1 MIIAL
6 IANVDM
12 ANAVKSQMQADHH
25 GTINTIVLPKVAEC
39 VRASVVS
46 ELSASPTE
54 QYINLV
60 INPNTPELLKILRDK
75 KAQVVHQYELVSK
88 YKRISVVIGDHY
100 VSETPDTHGSS
111 VLGADEVLSECLA
124 MHRKY
129 WSKR

>member
-60 INPNTPELLKILRDK
+60 INPNTAELLKVLRDK

-88 YKRISVVIGDHY
+88 YKKISVVRGDHLGSDKSGKY
-100 VSETPDTHGSS
+100 GVSALE
-111 VLGADEVLSECLA
+111 ADEVLSECLA